1 MRGITRLPHS
11 AVKLSSRTVC
21 LRPFHHR
28 TAIIAPVFLSKSAG
42 TKDAEPDL
50 YETMAKVL
58 ELKKMTETVKS
69 NSLEP
74 KRFTGDIG
82 ERVGFICQADVQ
94 QSGVR
99 WKIEYH
105 QTLFQ
110 AVTL

>member
-1 MRGITRLPHS
+1 MTVETLMRGITRLPCS
-11 AVKLSSRTVC
+11 AVKLSSRSVC
-21 LRPFHHR
+21 LRQTFPLR
-28 TAIIAPVFLSKSAG
+28 TAIIAPVFLSKAAG
-42 TKDAEPDL
+42 AKDAEPDL

-94 QSGVR
+94 QSGVSG
-99 WKIEYH
+99 K
-105 QTLFQ
+105 
-110 AVTL
+110 